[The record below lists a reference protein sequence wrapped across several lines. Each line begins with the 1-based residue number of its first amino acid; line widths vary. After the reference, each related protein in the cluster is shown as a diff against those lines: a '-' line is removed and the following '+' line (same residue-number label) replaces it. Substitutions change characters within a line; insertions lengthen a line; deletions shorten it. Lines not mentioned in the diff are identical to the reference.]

1 MGQWKGHQNDPEIL
15 TIGWEGLPG
24 SSSASPKNWMR
35 FEVVRHF
42 EGIPWFENREII
54 GTRKPR
60 PHQASVDAALK
71 IPLMSDA
78 GA

>member
-1 MGQWKGHQNDPEIL
+1 ML

-24 SSSASPKNWMR
+24 SSTTDPKNWLR

-54 GTRKPR
+54 GTWRPKPN
-60 PHQASVDAALK
+60 
-71 IPLMSDA
+71 
-78 GA
+78 